1 VAKSCKNRLAF
12 PVPSPMSADPEID
25 ETEVRRILRASLVV
39 AGCGGGV
46 YIQIGSWSRSPAS
59 SRSFLDFCWAR
70 LSASA
75 EEQKKLEQ
83 AEPLALELSWAA
95 VAAIWYLDPS
105 ADARAATIDR
115 EALGGLLDDPLRFLC
130 DALAHRV
137 EADVRWAVFG
147 PPPYGAVR
155 C

>member
-1 VAKSCKNRLAF
+1 
-12 PVPSPMSADPEID
+12 
-25 ETEVRRILRASLVV
+25 
-39 AGCGGGV
+39 V

-83 AEPLALELSWAA
+83 ADPLALELSWAA
-95 VAAIWYLDPS
+95 AAAIWYLDPF

-115 EALGGLLDDPLRFLC
+115 EPLGSLLDDPLRFLC
-130 DALAHRV
+130 DALARA
-137 EADVRWAVFG
+137 EPDGPLRWAVLG
-147 PPPYGAVR
+147 PPPAGAVR
-155 C
+155 E